1 MFSDCA
7 DQEQIMDVPEKS
19 SNLNILFRL
28 LHEPPQLFAPI
39 KPTPAKAFGVNPPVY
54 VPDMSTVVPLPLIPL
69 ALTLADKYIL
79 HSSVLKALHSHIGA
93 HVTTQPLEVYGLATS
108 LGLDELASDASEYL
122 LHPPL
127 ASYSLS
133 EIKVVPTVQA
143 LHQLVR
149 LQALREA
156 KLKDMLQGEMV
167 FPHDYGLCSSHGT
180 ATKAL
185 WEERKR
191 VLSPWIRAGWWS
203 LWLHL
208 SAIIN
213 LVAGTDVAAEMGN
226 VMEDVGSCKVCKKAC
241 DAAVD
246 MLAVSIALEARRVPA
261 DLFHSTNARR
271 SYGRYISCQQNE

>member
-1 MFSDCA
+1 MFSDCV

-28 LHEPPQLFAPI
+28 LHDPPQLFTPI
-39 KPTPAKAFGVNPPVY
+39 KPTPAKAFGVNPPVD

-191 VLSPWIRAGWWS
+191 VLSPRIRAGWWS
-203 LWLHL
+203 L
-208 SAIIN
+208 
-213 LVAGTDVAAEMGN
+213 
-226 VMEDVGSCKVCKKAC
+226 
-241 DAAVD
+241 
-246 MLAVSIALEARRVPA
+246 
-261 DLFHSTNARR
+261 
-271 SYGRYISCQQNE
+271 